1 MGLFFGI
8 LFDIY
13 FVYLLI
19 QFKNMK
25 EKYLY
30 IFLLLLITSFSVQA
44 QTAKNSGIADQVKTE
59 NTLDKVQIYPN
70 PVTSGKIYINAET
83 SSTKYVEM
91 YDMLGKRIF
100 TTEMNGYQKELN
112 VSNLK
117 AGVYILKLSEK
128 NNNITRKIVIK

>member
-1 MGLFFGI
+1 
-8 LFDIY
+8 
-13 FVYLLI
+13 
-19 QFKNMK
+19 MK

-30 IFLLLLITSFSVQA
+30 IFLMLIVTSFSAQA
-44 QTAKNSGIADQVKTE
+44 QTAKNSVVADQVKTE

-83 SSTKYVEM
+83 NSVKGIEL
-91 YDMLGKRIF
+91 YDMLGKRIL

-112 VSNLK
+112 VANLK

-128 NNNITRKIVIK
+128 NNSITRKIVIK

>member
-1 MGLFFGI
+1 M
-8 LFDIY
+8 
-13 FVYLLI
+13 LI
-19 QFKNMK
+19 
-25 EKYLY
+25 
-30 IFLLLLITSFSVQA
+30 ITSFSAQA
-44 QTAKNSGIADQVKTE
+44 QTAKNSGVADQVKTE

-83 SSTKYVEM
+83 NSVKAIEL
-91 YDMLGKRIF
+91 YDMLGKRIL

-128 NNNITRKIVIK
+128 NNSITRKIVIK

>member
-1 MGLFFGI
+1 
-8 LFDIY
+8 
-13 FVYLLI
+13 
-19 QFKNMK
+19 MK

-30 IFLLLLITSFSVQA
+30 IFLLLIITSFSAQA

-83 SSTKYVEM
+83 TSTKTVEL
-91 YDMLGKRIF
+91 YDMLGKRIVF
-100 TTEMNGYQKELN
+100 TEMNGYQKELN

-128 NNNITRKIVIK
+128 NNSITRKIVIK

>member
-1 MGLFFGI
+1 
-8 LFDIY
+8 
-13 FVYLLI
+13 
-19 QFKNMK
+19 MK

-30 IFLLLLITSFSVQA
+30 IFLLILITIFSAQA
-44 QTAKNSGIADQVKTE
+44 QTAKNSGIAEQTKTE

-83 SSTKYVEM
+83 GSTKNIEL

-100 TTEMNGYQKELN
+100 VTEMNGYQKELN

-128 NNNITRKIVIK
+128 NNSITRKIVIK

>member
-1 MGLFFGI
+1 
-8 LFDIY
+8 
-13 FVYLLI
+13 
-19 QFKNMK
+19 MK

-30 IFLLLLITSFSVQA
+30 IFLLLIITSFSAQA
-44 QTAKNSGIADQVKTE
+44 QTAKNSGVADQVTTE

-70 PVTSGKIYINAET
+70 PVTNGKIYINVET
-83 SSTKYVEM
+83 NTTKSIEL
-91 YDMLGKRIF
+91 YDMLGKRILS
-100 TTEMNGYQKELN
+100 TEMNGYQKELN

>member
-1 MGLFFGI
+1 M
-8 LFDIY
+8 
-13 FVYLLI
+13 LI
-19 QFKNMK
+19 
-25 EKYLY
+25 
-30 IFLLLLITSFSVQA
+30 ITSFSAQA
-44 QTAKNSGIADQVKTE
+44 QTAKSSGVADQVKTE

-83 SSTKYVEM
+83 NSVKAIEL
-91 YDMLGKRIF
+91 YDMLGKRIL

-128 NNNITRKIVIK
+128 NNSITRKIVIK